1 MTFLT
6 PPALWEPRHLSSPA
20 PWAGH
25 IPFAFWLTSVMRPRT
40 LVELGA
46 YSGISYL
53 AFCQAIRQLE
63 LPTQAFAIDTWE
75 GDVHAGAYGETIYQT
90 LRQAHDAPYSGFS
103 TLLRMLFDDALPLF
117 ANGSVDLLHIDGLHT
132 YEAVRHDFET
142 WLPKMSETGV
152 VLFHDSNVYRDDFG
166 VHQLWRELAPRY
178 PSCHFKHS
186 NGLGVL
192 LIGAQ
197 QPQEL
202 LELCQPDAQGHAQL
216 LFSSLGGRFE
226 HRAEILNLQT
236 VVRDVSESEARER
249 QAGEQR
255 HRWIEQQDRRILELQ
270 GELTRQQALAHAE
283 LAKQEAL
290 AHAELAKQKALAHTQ
305 AANLQSMLD
314 DGHEKLVATV
324 QQLEMITAKWT
335 EASGE
340 LDRARRTIS
349 EIYASRSWRMTSSLR
364 RAGQL
369 ARDWGVVSFLK
380 RSRNVLRYLAR
391 GDIRG
396 LATRAQNIRNE
407 NARSQQ
413 ARNVASARTVGVMA
427 TQHTLFVAHI
437 LARALEEAGL
447 EVAISTESPQ
457 KFDLD
462 LYIVV
467 CPQMF
472 NRLPPGEKR
481 IAFQMEQSVSSRWFT
496 AEYLAVLESSLAVF
510 DYAQTNLA
518 FLEQKGISYPHTFLV
533 PIGGFPGYGEYLQ
546 AATAASELVLPDSTY
561 DVLFYGDINA
571 PRRQEMLAALRSR
584 FDVRVEGNLF
594 GPALH
599 RALAGARVV
608 VNIHYY
614 EGALLETTRIYEC
627 LSLGIPVVS
636 ETSVDMAEHEHL
648 ASAVRFVPIGDT
660 NALADAVQ
668 DALDSVQTSGAEA
681 LPEVMIKSD
690 RHFRFML
697 FRALYALRM
706 ISHAQWMALTAQ
718 TPLPGNTLALS
729 LPETPKRRNAF
740 LQVRPPA
747 VEVFDGLRYSPGWV
761 GCALSYKYLAQRAL
775 DAHWPRLEVM
785 EDDVLFP
792 HDYAERKAVVD
803 AYLVEREGHWDVF
816 VGLIA
821 LLHPDTQVLN
831 VERRDGVT
839 FVMVDRMISMVHN
852 VYARSAL
859 RLLST
864 WDETN
869 RDADV
874 NTIDRHLQSSRQ
886 LRVVT
891 TLPFLVGHHEDLHS
905 SLWGVQNTQYRD
917 LIATAQADLEVKVLA
932 FEMGASA
939 RPGH

>member
-6 PPALWEPRHLSSPA
+6 PPALWEPCHLSSPA

-25 IPFAFWLTSVMRPRT
+25 IPFAFWLTAVMRPRSF
-40 LVELGA
+40 VELGT

-75 GDVHAGAYGETIYQT
+75 GDAHAGAYGETIYQT
-90 LRQAHDAPYSGFS
+90 LKQAHDGPYSGFS

-132 YEAVRHDFET
+132 YDAVRHDFET
-142 WLPKMSETGV
+142 WLPKMSKNGV

-166 VHQLWRELAPRY
+166 VHQLWAELAPRY

-192 LIGAQ
+192 LVGAQ

-202 LELCQPDAQGHAQL
+202 LELCRPDAEGHAQL

-226 HRAEILNLQT
+226 HRAEILNLQA
-236 VVRDVSESEARER
+236 VLREVSESEARQR

-255 HRWIEQQDRRILELQ
+255 HHWIERQDRRILELQ
-270 GELTRQQALAHAE
+270 GELARQGALARERHDK
-283 LAKQEAL
+283 LA
-290 AHAELAKQKALAHTQ
+290 
-305 AANLQSMLD
+305 
-314 DGHEKLVATV
+314 ATV
-324 QQLEMITAKWT
+324 QHLETVTAKWT
-335 EASGE
+335 ETSAE
-340 LDRARRTIS
+340 LDRARLTIS
-349 EIYASRSWRMTSSLR
+349 GIYASRSWRVTSGLR

-380 RSRNVLRYLAR
+380 RSRNAFRYLAR

-396 LATRAQNIRNE
+396 FAMRVRTIHYE
-407 NARSQQ
+407 SARSQQ
-413 ARNVASARTVGVMA
+413 ASHLANARTVGVMA

-437 LARALEEAGL
+437 LTRGLEEAGFD
-447 EVAISTESPQ
+447 VAISTQPPQ
-457 KFDLD
+457 KFDRD
-462 LYIVV
+462 VYIVV

-472 NRLPPGEKR
+472 KRLPPGEKR

-496 AEYLAVLESSLAVF
+496 PEYLAVLENSLAVF
-510 DYAQTNLA
+510 DYAQTNLE

-533 PIGGFPGYGEYLQ
+533 PIGGFSGYSAYLQ
-546 AATAASELVLPDSTY
+546 AATAGGELMEPDAHC
-561 DVLFYGDINA
+561 DVLFYGDVNA
-571 PRRQEMLAALRSR
+571 PRRREMLAALRAR

-636 ETSVDMAEHEHL
+636 EASVDMANHEHL
-648 ASAVRFVPIGDT
+648 ASAVRFVPIGDA
-660 NALADAVQ
+660 NALIDAVQ
-668 DALDSVQTSGAEA
+668 DTLSSAQASDRETLQQMMTQ
-681 LPEVMIKSD
+681 SD

-706 ISHAQWMALTAQ
+706 ISHARWMALTAQ
-718 TPLPGNTLALS
+718 MPLPGSILALS
-729 LPETPKRRNAF
+729 LPETPSRRSAF

-775 DAHWPRLEVM
+775 DAEWSRLEVM

-792 HDYAERKAVVD
+792 HDYAQRKAVVD
-803 AYLVEREGHWDVF
+803 TYLTEREGDWDVF
-816 VGLIA
+816 AGLIA
-821 LLHPDTQVLN
+821 LLHPDTQVLS

-859 RLLST
+859 RLLAT

-869 RDADV
+869 RDADS
-874 NTIDRHLQSSRQ
+874 NTIDRHLQNSRQ

-917 LIATAQADLEVKVLA
+917 LIAKAQADLEVKVLA
-932 FEMGASA
+932 FEASA
-939 RPGH
+939 PAVSDS